1 MNKLNAVEQR
11 LKKKRKNAMKRRKD
25 ETKRGGREEG
35 EGCTFKSRFFSRP
48 VIKKKRDKKDS
59 RKSAL
64 RSAVAVTEIA
74 MIEQSYPI
82 ILALALLSNSTA
94 AIQAPVMWK
103 MVI

>member
-1 MNKLNAVEQR
+1 
-11 LKKKRKNAMKRRKD
+11 MKRRKD

-48 VIKKKRDKKDS
+48 VIKKKRDKKKKKDS

-103 MVI
+103 TVI